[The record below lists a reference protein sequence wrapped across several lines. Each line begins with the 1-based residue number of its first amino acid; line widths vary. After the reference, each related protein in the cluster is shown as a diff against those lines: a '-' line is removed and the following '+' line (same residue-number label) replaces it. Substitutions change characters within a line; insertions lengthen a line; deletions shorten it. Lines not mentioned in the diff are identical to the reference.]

1 MTLGMNVTNNDSVLT
16 ITDLCIQRGD
26 VQLVRNLNAQLSA
39 NQVLHF
45 VGRNGVGK
53 STLLA
58 MLVGLVPIQQGFV
71 SWNQLSPINWSC
83 LYISH
88 HKALDDFL
96 TVRQNLTFLCHLQI
110 QDYKP
115 QPTELVTKSQTPK
128 LIKNLLTKI
137 NLEWYAQEPVMHLSS
152 GQKQR
157 LQLAKLWLDWHFMT
171 LLPKTEQIHFAKQR
185 LWVLDEPF
193 TALDADF
200 VQRTQELCNLFC
212 QLGGRIIITSH
223 QAIDHITASLQV
235 INLDTLVANHA

>member
-1 MTLGMNVTNNDSVLT
+1 MNMTNNDSVLT

-26 VQLVRNLNAQLSA
+26 VQLVQNLNVQLSA
-39 NQVLHF
+39 NQVLHL

-58 MLVGLVPIQQGFV
+58 MLVGLVPIQQGAV
-71 SWNQLSPINWSC
+71 SWNRLTPLEWSS

-88 HKALDDFL
+88 HKAIDDFL
-96 TVRQNLTFLCHLQI
+96 SVQQNLAFLCHLQI
-110 QDYKP
+110 QDYKH
-115 QPTELVTKSQTPK
+115 QPLECLTQIQKPELVTE
-128 LIKNLLTKI
+128 LLTKI
-137 NLEWYAQEPVMHLSS
+137 NLEWHAQEPVMLLSS

-157 LQLAKLWLDWHFMT
+157 LQLAKLWLDWHVIT
-171 LLPKTEQIHFAKQR
+171 LFPKTEQIRFAEQR

-200 VQRTQELCNLFC
+200 VQHTQELCNRFC

-223 QAIDHITASLQV
+223 QAIHHITAPLQV
-235 INLDTLVANHA
+235 VNLDTLVANHA